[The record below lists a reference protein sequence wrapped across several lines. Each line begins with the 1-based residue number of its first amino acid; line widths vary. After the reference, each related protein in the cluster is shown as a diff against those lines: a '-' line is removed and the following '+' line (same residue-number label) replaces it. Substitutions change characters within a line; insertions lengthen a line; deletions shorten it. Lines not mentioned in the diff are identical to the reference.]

1 MGFKYSYGDFTT
13 RKGGVTEGPSGGRK
27 GKVGAVY
34 SRGNKLPDGFE
45 VIEVVYVLSAASKY
59 FKTMY
64 SDKVEA
70 MGKDL
75 ELGYVIKL
83 RGGLYIKSPGPN
95 KFEIY
100 KKIYNKT
107 SKNMNKEDKKVLYDK
122 KVEEVYKHLM
132 NIRSGAGSKK

>member
-13 RKGGVTEGPSGGRK
+13 RRGGVTEGPSGGRK

-34 SRGNKLPDGFE
+34 SRNNKLPDGME
-45 VIEVVYVLSAASKY
+45 VIEVVYALDAANKY

-64 SDKVEA
+64 KDKVEA
-70 MGKDL
+70 MSKDL

-83 RGGLYIKSPGPN
+83 RGGHYIKSPGPN

-100 KKIYNKT
+100 KKVDNKP
-107 SKNMNKEDKKVLYDK
+107 SKNMNKEDKKAMHDK
-122 KVEEVYKHLM
+122 KVEEAYRHLM
-132 NIRSGAGSKK
+132 KFRVQP